1 MNSYA
6 FISTYLFSPNFKRL
20 ILNKCESCVRGYK
33 DVRMSLDFV
42 GSLSSLRVCFSFGI
56 HNYSA
61 YLLDLDLIK
70 LVNQHFHH
78 FHLNILPHFNVIFN
92 CYNPKLCTEYL
103 ILRHYLLIPPPIL
116 LHDLLHSPHPL
127 LQRFSYELRAVKNQ
141 IGLQEPVRRW

>member
-1 MNSYA
+1 
-6 FISTYLFSPNFKRL
+6 
-20 ILNKCESCVRGYK
+20 
-33 DVRMSLDFV
+33 MSLDFV

-78 FHLNILPHFNVIFN
+78 FHLNNLPHFNVIFN
-92 CYNPKLCTEYL
+92 CYNPKQCTEYL
-103 ILRHYLLIPPPIL
+103 IHPHYLLTPPPIL
-116 LHDLLHSPHPL
+116 LHDLLHSLHPL